1 MLPRGPLIVAG
12 WANGLAGIAFPGLMG
27 ALEFVA
33 RGFGFL
39 ERVSLFFP
47 VPGLCFAYGYLLRP
61 WALPLAAV
69 VLTVWEL
76 SEGRSLPIHG
86 WRQLAIYGGMGILA
100 RQLLTPAR
108 LRRRMR
114 QLGTLALLSVGAVLL
129 SLPAALAMWRWEGWL
144 AWSMLPEV
152 VPSFLVGD
160 LAGLLPIACAVV
172 LLAAPARG
180 VRLPPPRELVL
191 VGAAAIVT
199 GGLAFA
205 MMRLGRRPLE
215 ASVLLAGAA
224 VPMLLA
230 SSTLGY
236 GVTLLLNAVFLV
248 GVTLTA
254 AFGSQA
260 LPIELVAVA
269 ALLLVVATLIA
280 GAATSDRRQRI
291 DRLEEGYSRAATK
304 LRLRNLELARANREL
319 ERAATFDHL
328 TGLLRRQAF
337 EDAATRLLEHA
348 RHAGRP
354 CALLLIDIDHFKRI
368 NDEEGHLTG
377 DMVLR
382 TLGER
387 LRHTVRASDPVGRWG
402 GEELVVMLTP
412 IDASILGPAA
422 ERLRRALQDEP
433 VALPDGRLLR
443 VTASVGVA
451 LATPADRLED
461 LLERADRGLYR
472 AKARGRD
479 RCEIEPS
486 DGPA

>member
-1 MLPRGPLIVAG
+1 
-12 WANGLAGIAFPGLMG
+12 
-27 ALEFVA
+27 
-33 RGFGFL
+33 
-39 ERVSLFFP
+39 
-47 VPGLCFAYGYLLRP
+47 
-61 WALPLAAV
+61 
-69 VLTVWEL
+69 
-76 SEGRSLPIHG
+76 
-86 WRQLAIYGGMGILA
+86 
-100 RQLLTPAR
+100 
-108 LRRRMR
+108 
-114 QLGTLALLSVGAVLL
+114 
-129 SLPAALAMWRWEGWL
+129 
-144 AWSMLPEV
+144 
-152 VPSFLVGD
+152 
-160 LAGLLPIACAVV
+160 
-172 LLAAPARG
+172 
-180 VRLPPPRELVL
+180 
-191 VGAAAIVT
+191 
-199 GGLAFA
+199 
-205 MMRLGRRPLE
+205 
-215 ASVLLAGAA
+215 
-224 VPMLLA
+224 MLLA